1 MISPA
6 TKDPG
11 PLSAI
16 FNYEDLKKE
25 EEARKLQ
32 KEEAQKKIM
41 RTNAIGDALRLL
53 IESVGASQG
62 ATVTPRAENP
72 SILKAT
78 DELRNINNA
87 YDANMRGLRL
97 QDIAYKAKDLERQQ
111 QLSDVESHRA
121 WNEGQTQKAQD
132 FQREQTRTSQD
143 FQRDMADKNIESQRA
158 TERFRTDE
166 NIREAQAKYDIN
178 REELNR
184 QVPRNKA
191 RTEAD
196 IPFVIPG
203 TTQTIYIRP
212 EEIQEMQYQ
221 LVKDKDRYSPELDA
235 ALKALMKNE
244 LVRDP
249 SVVAV
254 LKKHWD
260 TIKYVL
266 PEYAGQKPEEKVLTP
281 KEKRAALYDTEV
293 EKINTDPSL
302 NARQRVKKIGKL
314 TKEYGDL
321 FTKEPDDIVKAASF
335 NNGVQDLS
343 VFNN

>member
-6 TKDPG
+6 TQDPG
-11 PLSAI
+11 PYSAL
-16 FNYEDLKKE
+16 FDYEELKKE

-41 RTNAIGDALRLL
+41 RTNAIGDAFKLL
-53 IESVGASQG
+53 IESVGASKG

-87 YDANMRGLRL
+87 YDANMRNLRL
-97 QDIAYKAKDLERQQ
+97 QDLAYRTKDVDYKQGLEAEGRAEGRQIAAEGRQDERADKAFERQKE
-111 QLSDVESHRA
+111 LSTIA
-121 WNEGQTQKAQD
+121 
-132 FQREQTRTSQD
+132 
-143 FQRDMADKNIESQRA
+143 ADRQVAAEK
-158 TERFRTDE
+158 FRTDE
-166 NIREAQAKYDIN
+166 NIREARAKSDLY

-191 RTEAD
+191 RTESD

-235 ALKALMKNE
+235 ALKALMKND
-244 LVRDP
+244 LVRDE
-249 SVVAV
+249 STIAV

-260 TIKYVL
+260 NIKYVL
-266 PEYAGQKPEEKVLTP
+266 PEYAGQKPEQKELTL
-281 KEKRAALYDTEV
+281 KDRRVAQYDTEV
-293 EKINTDPSL
+293 EKINTDASL
-302 NARQRVKKIGKL
+302 NAKQRVKKINKL
-314 TKEYGDL
+314 NKDYQDL
-321 FTKEPDDIVKAASF
+321 FNAEMTPDVIQPD
-335 NNGVQDLS
+335 NNGITDVSTL
-343 VFNN
+343 FN